1 MQLLKFSLI
10 NRLILRQGKCT
21 IFQKKTVLFIRL
33 SSKTNEL
40 LAMTNKLERDTCQHA
55 SATQLQ
61 ISDLKLRSL
70 PNPPLPATAAKIY
83 LFFWT
88 KSLKLFLGSGAFLAA

>member
-10 NRLILRQGKCT
+10 NRFILRQGKCT
-21 IFQKKTVLFIRL
+21 IFQKTVLFIRL

-88 KSLKLFLGSGAFLAA
+88 KYLKLFLGSDAFLAA